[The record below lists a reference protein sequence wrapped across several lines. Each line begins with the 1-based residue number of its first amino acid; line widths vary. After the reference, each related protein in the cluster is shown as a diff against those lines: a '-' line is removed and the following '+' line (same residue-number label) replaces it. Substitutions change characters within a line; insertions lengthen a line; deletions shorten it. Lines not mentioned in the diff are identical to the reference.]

1 MRGGLILLSLFMSL
15 PLSAAELIIKA
26 PLRLLAVS
34 PQQSISG
41 SNLTLS
47 PGEHQ
52 LLVRYEGVV
61 STRSNSESDIEV
73 TSDPQV
79 LHVLVKGDETLTLS
93 APQLNSESAMEQYV
107 KSPAMTLSGSAYPE
121 QSLRQQPIALKG
133 FVLGIDYQDLLADHL
148 RDEAAATASQTAEA
162 SQVATASTVAA
173 TAAVTAAATA
183 APASSTA
190 AAADITA
197 AAQSR
202 EQALQQL
209 FLQSTPEER
218 KRFIGWAVQQF

>member
-52 LLVRYEGVV
+52 LLVRYEGVLPA
-61 STRSNSESDIEV
+61 RSNSESDIEV

-107 KSPAMTLSGSAYPE
+107 KSPAITLSGSEYPE

-148 RDEAAATASQTAEA
+148 RDEAAATTSPTAAA

-183 APASSTA
+183 APASSIA

-209 FLQSTPEER
+209 FLQFTPEER

>member
-1 MRGGLILLSLFMSL
+1 MSL
-15 PLSAAELIIKA
+15 PLSAAELIVKA
-26 PLRLLAVS
+26 PLRVLAVS

-41 SNLTLS
+41 SSLTLS

-52 LLVRYEGVV
+52 LLVRYEGVLPA
-61 STRSNSESDIEV
+61 RSNSESDIEV

-107 KSPAMTLSGSAYPE
+107 KSPATTLSGSAYPE

-148 RDEAAATASQTAEA
+148 RDEAAAA

-173 TAAVTAAATA
+173 TAAVTAAATV
-183 APASSTA
+183 APTSSSV

-202 EQALQQL
+202 ERALQQL

>member
-15 PLSAAELIIKA
+15 PLSAAELIVKA
-26 PLRLLAVS
+26 PLRVLAVS

-41 SNLTLS
+41 SNLTLG

-52 LLVRYEGVV
+52 LLVRYEGVLPA
-61 STRSNSESDIEV
+61 RSNSESDIEV

-107 KSPAMTLSGSAYPE
+107 KAPTMTLSGSAYPE

-148 RDEAAATASQTAEA
+148 RDEAAATAGQTAAA

-183 APASSTA
+183 APATSTVA
-190 AAADITA
+190 VADITA